1 MSIDN
6 ITKTFLVPIL
16 FFALSGCTIKKE
28 PFSPSLQ
35 YVLNQFS
42 KEHPEYNVIQIQ
54 VSEINSYNL
63 LFMTGLGA
71 YDPDMIDGYYIY
83 NGKLITYFQTD
94 SLDRTHIVDTK
105 VLKKYSGKIDGYR
118 NVFQSK
124 GITEPIQRAFLITNE
139 NKIVRI
145 PKGFSLLSKGGGS
158 VDTNVIKNT
167 GLKKFLHNYIE
178 NAPSVLYELRFKQE
192 KGRQYVIFRPMIF
205 YDSSKL
211 NGYFFWNGH
220 LIVLYN
226 LKQSGD
232 LLNKQ
237 KLLHSHKIPNYR
249 SLFIDNWN
257 FPYPIKL
264 EVIND
269 NALKELSLEEG
280 YFL

>member
-6 ITKTFLVPIL
+6 ITKTVFVLVL

-54 VSEINSYNL
+54 VSKINNYNL
-63 LFMTGLGA
+63 LFMTGLDA

-124 GITEPIQRAFLITNE
+124 GITEPIQRAFFITNE
-139 NKIVRI
+139 NRIVRI
-145 PKGFSLLSKGGGS
+145 PKGFSLLSKGGY

-192 KGRQYVIFRPMIF
+192 KGKQYVIFRPMIF

-220 LIVLYN
+220 LIVLYD

-237 KLLHSHKIPNYR
+237 NILHSHKIPNYR
-249 SLFIDNWN
+249 SLLIDDWN

-264 EVIND
+264 EIIND
-269 NALKELSLEEG
+269 EAIKELSLEEG

>member
-6 ITKTFLVPIL
+6 ITKTVFVLVL

-28 PFSPSLQ
+28 TFSPSLQ

-54 VSEINSYNL
+54 VSKINNYNL

-139 NKIVRI
+139 NRIVRI
-145 PKGFSLLSKGGGS
+145 PKGFSLLSKGGY
-158 VDTNVIKNT
+158 VDTNIIKNT

-192 KGRQYVIFRPMIF
+192 KGKQYVIFRPMIF
-205 YDSSKL
+205 YDSSKF

-237 KLLHSHKIPNYR
+237 NILHSHKIPNYR
-249 SLFIDNWN
+249 SLLIDDWN

-264 EVIND
+264 EIIND
-269 NALKELSLEEG
+269 KAVKELSLEEG

>member
-16 FFALSGCTIKKE
+16 FFALSGCTIKKK

-42 KEHPEYNVIQIQ
+42 KENPEYNVIQIHK
-54 VSEINSYNL
+54 INNYNL

-139 NKIVRI
+139 NRIVRI
-145 PKGFSLLSKGGGS
+145 PKGFSLLSKGGY
-158 VDTNVIKNT
+158 VDTNVIKNA

-192 KGRQYVIFRPMIF
+192 KGKQYVIFRPMIF

-211 NGYFFWNGH
+211 NGYFFWNRH

-249 SLFIDNWN
+249 SLFIDDWN

>member
-6 ITKTFLVPIL
+6 ITKTVFVLVL

-54 VSEINSYNL
+54 VSKINNYNL

-139 NKIVRI
+139 NRIVRI
-145 PKGFSLLSKGGGS
+145 PKGFSLLSKGGY
-158 VDTNVIKNT
+158 VDTNIIKNT

-192 KGRQYVIFRPMIF
+192 KGKQYVIFRPMIF
-205 YDSSKL
+205 YDSSKFD
-211 NGYFFWNGH
+211 GYFFWNGH

-237 KLLHSHKIPNYR
+237 KLLHSHTIPNYR
-249 SLFIDNWN
+249 SLFIDDWN
-257 FPYPIKL
+257 FPYPVKL

>member
-6 ITKTFLVPIL
+6 ITKTVFVLVL

-54 VSEINSYNL
+54 VSKINNYNL

-124 GITEPIQRAFLITNE
+124 GITEPIQRAFFITNE
-139 NKIVRI
+139 NRIVRI
-145 PKGFSLLSKGGGS
+145 PKGFSLLSKGGY

-192 KGRQYVIFRPMIF
+192 KGKQYVIFRPMIF

-220 LIVLYN
+220 LIVLYD

-237 KLLHSHKIPNYR
+237 NILHSHKIPNYR
-249 SLFIDNWN
+249 SLLIDDWD

-264 EVIND
+264 EIIND
-269 NALKELSLEEG
+269 KALKELSLDEG

>member
-6 ITKTFLVPIL
+6 ITKPFLVPIL
-16 FFALSGCTIKKE
+16 FFALSGCTLKKE

-42 KEHPEYNVIQIQ
+42 KENPEYNVIQIQ
-54 VSEINSYNL
+54 VSKINNYNL

-139 NKIVRI
+139 NRIVRI
-145 PKGFSLLSKGGGS
+145 PKGFSLLSKGGY
-158 VDTNVIKNT
+158 VDTNVIKNA

-192 KGRQYVIFRPMIF
+192 KGKQYVIFRPMIF

-211 NGYFFWNGH
+211 NGYFFWNRH

-249 SLFIDNWN
+249 SLFIDDWN

>member
-6 ITKTFLVPIL
+6 ITKTFFVSVFL
-16 FFALSGCTIKKE
+16 FVLSGCTIKKE

-139 NKIVRI
+139 NRIVRI
-145 PKGFSLLSKGGGS
+145 PKGFSLLSKGGY
-158 VDTNVIKNT
+158 VDTNIIKNT
-167 GLKKFLHNYIE
+167 GLKKFLHSYIE
-178 NAPSVLYELRFKQE
+178 NNPSVLFELRFKQE

-220 LIVLYN
+220 LIVLYD

-237 KLLHSHKIPNYR
+237 NILHSHKIPNYR
-249 SLFIDNWN
+249 SLLIDDWN

-264 EVIND
+264 EIIND
-269 NALKELSLEEG
+269 KAIKELSLDEG

>member
-6 ITKTFLVPIL
+6 ITKTVFVLVL
-16 FFALSGCTIKKE
+16 SFALSGCTIKKG

-54 VSEINSYNL
+54 VSKINNYNL

-139 NKIVRI
+139 NRIVRI
-145 PKGFSLLSKGGGS
+145 PKGFSLLSKGGY

-192 KGRQYVIFRPMIF
+192 KGKQYVIFRPMIF

-220 LIVLYN
+220 LIVLYD

-237 KLLHSHKIPNYR
+237 NILHSHKIPNYR

>member
-6 ITKTFLVPIL
+6 ITKTVFVLVL

-54 VSEINSYNL
+54 VSKINNYNL

-94 SLDRTHIVDTK
+94 SLDRTYIVDTK
-105 VLKKYSGKIDGYR
+105 VLKKYSGNIDGYR

-139 NKIVRI
+139 NRIVRI
-145 PKGFSLLSKGGGS
+145 PKGFSLLSKGGY
-158 VDTNVIKNT
+158 VDTNIIKNT

-192 KGRQYVIFRPMIF
+192 KGKQYVIFRPMIF

-237 KLLHSHKIPNYR
+237 KFLHSHKIPNYR
-249 SLFIDNWN
+249 SLFIDDWN
-257 FPYPIKL
+257 FPYPVKL

>member
-16 FFALSGCTIKKE
+16 FFALSCCTIKKE

-139 NKIVRI
+139 NRIVRI
-145 PKGFSLLSKGGGS
+145 PKGFSLLSKGGY

-167 GLKKFLHNYIE
+167 GLKKFLHSYIE
-178 NAPSVLYELRFKQE
+178 NNPSVLFELRFKQE

-220 LIVLYN
+220 LIVLYD

-237 KLLHSHKIPNYR
+237 NILHSHKIPNYR
-249 SLFIDNWN
+249 SLLIDDWN

-264 EVIND
+264 EIIND
-269 NALKELSLEEG
+269 KAIKELSLDEG

>member
-1 MSIDN
+1 
-6 ITKTFLVPIL
+6 
-16 FFALSGCTIKKE
+16 
-28 PFSPSLQ
+28 
-35 YVLNQFS
+35 VLDQFS

-54 VSEINSYNL
+54 VSKINNYNL

-124 GITEPIQRAFLITNE
+124 GITEPIQRAYLITNE
-139 NKIVRI
+139 NKIARI
-145 PKGFSLLSKGGGS
+145 PKGFSLLSKGGGY

-167 GLKKFLHNYIE
+167 GLKKFLHSYIE
-178 NAPSVLYELRFKQE
+178 NNPSVLFELRFKQE

-237 KLLHSHKIPNYR
+237 NILHSHTIPNYR
-249 SLFIDNWN
+249 SLLIDDWN

-264 EVIND
+264 EIIND
-269 NALKELSLEEG
+269 KAIKELSLDEG
-280 YFL
+280 YSL

>member
-1 MSIDN
+1 
-6 ITKTFLVPIL
+6 
-16 FFALSGCTIKKE
+16 
-28 PFSPSLQ
+28 
-35 YVLNQFS
+35 
-42 KEHPEYNVIQIQ
+42 
-54 VSEINSYNL
+54 
-63 LFMTGLGA
+63 
-71 YDPDMIDGYYIY
+71 MIDGYYIY

-94 SLDRTHIVDTK
+94 SLDRTYIVDTK

-139 NKIVRI
+139 NRIVRI
-145 PKGFSLLSKGGGS
+145 PKGFSLLSKGGY
-158 VDTNVIKNT
+158 VDTNVIKNA

-192 KGRQYVIFRPMIF
+192 KGKQYVIFRPMIF

>member
-1 MSIDN
+1 MSIVN
-6 ITKTFLVPIL
+6 ITKKFLVPIL

-54 VSEINSYNL
+54 VSKINNYNL

-139 NKIVRI
+139 NRIVRI
-145 PKGFSLLSKGGGS
+145 PKGFSLLSKGDY
-158 VDTNVIKNT
+158 VDTNVIKNA

-178 NAPSVLYELRFKQE
+178 NDPSVLYELRFKQE
-192 KGRQYVIFRPMIF
+192 KGKQYVIFRPMIF

-237 KLLHSHKIPNYR
+237 NILHSHTIPNYR
-249 SLFIDNWN
+249 SLLIDDWN
-257 FPYPIKL
+257 FPYPVKL
-264 EVIND
+264 EIIND
-269 NALKELSLEEG
+269 KALKELSLDEG
-280 YFL
+280 YSL

>member
-6 ITKTFLVPIL
+6 ITKTVFVSVFFL
-16 FFALSGCTIKKE
+16 ALSGCTIKKE

-35 YVLNQFS
+35 YVLDQFS

-54 VSEINSYNL
+54 VSKINSYNL
-63 LFMTGLGA
+63 LFITGLGA

-139 NKIVRI
+139 NKIARI
-145 PKGFSLLSKGGGS
+145 PKGFSLLSKGGRY

-178 NAPSVLYELRFKQE
+178 NNPSVLFELRFKQE
-192 KGRQYVIFRPMIF
+192 KGR
-205 YDSSKL
+205 
-211 NGYFFWNGH
+211 
-220 LIVLYN
+220 
-226 LKQSGD
+226 
-232 LLNKQ
+232 
-237 KLLHSHKIPNYR
+237 
-249 SLFIDNWN
+249 
-257 FPYPIKL
+257 
-264 EVIND
+264 
-269 NALKELSLEEG
+269 
-280 YFL
+280 

>member
-42 KEHPEYNVIQIQ
+42 KENPEYNVIQIQ
-54 VSEINSYNL
+54 VSKINNYNL

-139 NKIVRI
+139 NRIVRI
-145 PKGFSLLSKGGGS
+145 PKGFSLLSKGGY

-192 KGRQYVIFRPMIF
+192 KGKQYVIFRPMIF